1 MNKVKLL
8 EQIAESCNIYIHDYE
23 TENDI
28 LIADSHFLK
37 FELHD
42 DKIVVSDSSVIPGH
56 LMKPVIDEYLPF
68 TIRYTDTNFTKVLLD
83 TVEEVHDKLFYA
95 EYREEHDE
103 E

>member
-8 EQIAESCNIYIHDYE
+8 EQIAETCNIHFYDYE
-23 TENDI
+23 TENDTVV
-28 LIADSHFLK
+28 AKSHFLK
-37 FELHD
+37 FELFD
-42 DKIVVSDSSVIPGH
+42 DKIVVSDKTMLPGH
-56 LMKPVIDEYLPF
+56 LMKTVIDEYLPF

-83 TVEEVHDKLFYA
+83 TVEEVNDKLFYA